1 MCTRKRNRK
10 RLRSLWQSTGERL
23 REVPHE
29 SVIDFIVYGWLGVLH
44 RPGNPASRRSSARAK
59 RQNFYASRPW
69 PRGGNTIRN
78 STHCSCGSALTT
90 RHHPRGTTSE
100 GGSELRSCSS
110 EDAAARTMPP
120 RGVEKGTAGLTLG
133 LLTGHSNRA
142 ELGCSKNNPGT
153 LRHRADRGFTVAR
166 PGGHPNLNT
175 RQVQKKRSS
184 PAAWL
189 TSRHEAGGRG
199 TVL

>member
-1 MCTRKRNRK
+1 MNRLLILLFMVGWAFYIVQVTRPADAV
-10 RLRSLWQSTGERL
+10 QSEQNAKTSRQAA
-23 REVPHE
+23 
-29 SVIDFIVYGWLGVLH
+29 
-44 RPGNPASRRSSARAK
+44 PGQQAVTQSEIQPIARAEVRLPHAITPDEPPQK
-59 RQNFYASRPW
+59 AAVSSEAAPPKMLRPA
-69 PRGGNTIRN
+69 PCRR
-78 STHCSCGSALTT
+78 
-90 RHHPRGTTSE
+90 E
-100 GGSELRSCSS
+100 GG
-110 EDAAARTMPP
+110 
-120 RGVEKGTAGLTLG
+120 EKGTAGLTLG

-189 TSRHEAGGRG
+189 TARHEAGGRG

>member
-1 MCTRKRNRK
+1 MNRLLILLFMVGWAFYIVQVTRPADAV
-10 RLRSLWQSTGERL
+10 QSEQNAKTSRQAA
-23 REVPHE
+23 
-29 SVIDFIVYGWLGVLH
+29 
-44 RPGNPASRRSSARAK
+44 PGQQAVTQSEIQPIARA
-59 RQNFYASRPW
+59 
-69 PRGGNTIRN
+69 
-78 STHCSCGSALTT
+78 
-90 RHHPRGTTSE
+90 E
-100 GGSELRSCSS
+100 VRSPHAITPDEPPQKAAVTS
-110 EDAAARTMPP
+110 EDAAAPTMPP
-120 RGVEKGTAGLTLG
+120 RGGEKGTAGLTLG

-189 TSRHEAGGRG
+189 TARHEAGGRG